1 MTSKDV
7 TFFKN
12 FLLAQKSALLNKT
25 REFKSVELGPLENK
39 GDDAEVASRDL
50 SMKVSLHLVERDRM
64 ALLQIERA
72 LGKIYTGKFGQCESC
87 SQLIEVKRLKAR
99 PFAAFC
105 IDCMEE
111 QEDPRHFLN

>member
-50 SMKVSLHLVERDRM
+50 SMKVSLH
-64 ALLQIERA
+64 
-72 LGKIYTGKFGQCESC
+72 
-87 SQLIEVKRLKAR
+87 
-99 PFAAFC
+99 
-105 IDCMEE
+105 
-111 QEDPRHFLN
+111 